1 MTNEEKA
8 DIYHSLL
15 LKHDKLDGK
24 IADIKSEAAGSDLN
38 KDQLLLVD
46 KLEIQKEGIVSQA
59 QQLFE
64 TY

>member
-8 DIYHSLL
+8 GIYHSLL
-15 LKHDKLDGK
+15 LRHDRLDEK
-24 IADIKSEAAGSDLN
+24 ISDIKSEAAGRDLN

-46 KLEIQKEGIVSQA
+46 ELEIQKKGIVSQA

>member
-8 DIYHSLL
+8 EIYHGLL
-15 LKHDKLDGK
+15 LRHDKLDGK
-24 IADIKSEAAGSDLN
+24 IADIKSEAAGRDLN
-38 KDQLLLVD
+38 NDQLLEVN
-46 KLEIQKEGIVSQA
+46 KLEQQKAQVVAQA